1 MIKGRTDALR
11 AFTSKQDG
19 LSEAVRRCNLY
30 LEAGADLVFVTGVST
45 LEDMG
50 VLVKGIKGPVSIP
63 ALPESSPSQVT
74 WRKHQ

>member
-1 MIKGRTDALR
+1 
-11 AFTSKQDG
+11 
-19 LSEAVRRCNLY
+19 